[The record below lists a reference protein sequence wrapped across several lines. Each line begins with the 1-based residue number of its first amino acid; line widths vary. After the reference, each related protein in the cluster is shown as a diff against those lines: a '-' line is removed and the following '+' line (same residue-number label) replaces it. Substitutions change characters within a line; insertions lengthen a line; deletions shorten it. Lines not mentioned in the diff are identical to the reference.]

1 LEVRKKTL
9 TQGFFKMLTLFDLLQ
24 LSSPQFVPESCKLHL
39 ARPNDIGEHP
49 LEIFKRGEFD
59 EWQSFQTKRNFTR
72 PFVAALIVMPGAKW
86 LFAGIYSVDG
96 EPESVGHAE
105 SAKPEWKY
113 PLTKLEAAKA
123 PSGRIVVEY
132 DYRQRQSYPY
142 ADNHKDQLVVSEILS
157 EAPSISDFKGF
168 RDVDISLL
176 DLQVIFNRSL
186 PDWRAALSSVK
197 GVYLITEPETG
208 KAYIGKADGIE
219 GFWGRFA
226 TYAKTLHGTNLGLIG
241 RMEDIGVEVA
251 LNWRLTILEVVSLY
265 ASEAEVI
272 VRENFWKKV
281 LMTRAP
287 HGYNRN

>member
-1 LEVRKKTL
+1 
-9 TQGFFKMLTLFDLLQ
+9 MLTLFDLLQ
-24 LSSPQFVPESCKLHL
+24 LSSHQFAPEKCKLHL
-39 ARPNDIGEHP
+39 ARPNDNGEHP
-49 LEIFKRGEFD
+49 LEVFKRGEFD
-59 EWQSFQTKRNFTR
+59 EWQSLQRKRNFTR
-72 PFVAALIVMPGAKW
+72 PFVAALVIMPGAKW

-96 EPESVGHAE
+96 QPESVPGARGTE
-105 SAKPEWKY
+105 FKY
-113 PLTKLEAAKA
+113 PLTKLDAAKA

-142 ADNHKDQLVVSEILS
+142 AENHKDKLVVSEILS

-265 ASEAEVI
+265 ASEKEVI
-272 VRENFWKKV
+272 TRENFWKKV
-281 LMTRAP
+281 LMTHAP
-287 HGYNRN
+287 YGYNHN